1 MSGTLATV
9 PLVPAIAL
17 AVLTVLVAPLWPW
30 SRGWGWPP
38 AGMLAMGLASLVLFS
53 LTIVPA

>member
-1 MSGTLATV
+1 MSGMWASV

-17 AVLTVLVAPLWPW
+17 AAATAFVAPLWPW
-30 SRGWGWPP
+30 SRGWGWSPF
-38 AGMLAMGLASLVLFS
+38 GMLAMGLGGLVLFS